1 MSQKDKPSLLKWSSR
16 VDSALAH
23 FLSGSYHS
31 PIVQFEARNFSL
43 NELFP
48 TRPPSAASEGLLPA
62 IICVDVGKNRRF
74 EPGNVAF
81 SGWMFYLWDYL
92 LSGDVTFSDDVAFS
106 EDVVFSGD
114 VVFNGDILFS
124 GDVAGNDIL

>member
-1 MSQKDKPSLLKWSSR
+1 MSCFQQDHHLQLQKVCYLRLYVLMWGRIGD
-16 VDSALAH
+16 
-23 FLSGSYHS
+23 LS
-31 PIVQFEARNFSL
+31 QE
-43 NELFP
+43 
-48 TRPPSAASEGLLPA
+48 
-62 IICVDVGKNRRF
+62 
-74 EPGNVAF
+74 NVAF